1 MVPFL
6 FSSRHDSGVSVGSS
20 LSSDLDVR
28 SGRPST
34 VLSRNFTDI
43 GPPPTAIP
51 DDEQILLNDDGK
63 DQESSDSE
71 DVFPTA
77 KHDPESS
84 KSATLPPTASGQL
97 QTHAQQI
104 GASQPAAT
112 LPHYRII
119 NMVARTQ
126 KFPCQE
132 MHLFTRAASESGIGG
147 SCGDDRMHISTS
159 MEEIAFRDL
168 VGVSA
173 PQPPSPQSPSTHP
186 DGRTTRRPGLRQR
199 RDALKTKSTYNLI
212 PLPLLDVRYFVHNIF
227 SKSVGHCNHYSHCF
241 STVVGVSSGQCFR
254 CIWLQ

>member
-51 DDEQILLNDDGK
+51 DDEQIFFNDDGK

-97 QTHAQQI
+97 QTHAQPVSV
-104 GASQPAAT
+104 SQSAAI
-112 LPHYRII
+112 LPHYR
-119 NMVARTQ
+119 MTTTVARTP
-126 KFPCQE
+126 KFPWLKT
-132 MHLFTRAASESGIGG
+132 HLFTRAASESDIGG

-173 PQPPSPQSPSTHP
+173 PQLPSPQPLSPQSPSTHP

-199 RDALKTKSTYNLI
+199 RNALKTKSTYNLI

-227 SKSVGHCNHYSHCF
+227 QNLWATATILVIVF
-241 STVVGVSSGQCFR
+241 Q
-254 CIWLQ
+254 L